1 MLPYSV
7 FDQKF
12 LKYLEIS
19 NICSTFAPKIVLCER
34 FAVALAFFI
43 TYFNSV
49 VYALVLLFETS
60 QISTLNKPKVE
71 TVDTIQLPVCEHI
84 ACWCR

>member
-7 FDQKF
+7 FCQKF
-12 LKYLEIS
+12 PKYLVIS
-19 NICSTFAPKIVLCER
+19 NKCSTFAPKIVLCER
-34 FAVALAFFI
+34 FLFAYVIFI

-60 QISTLNKPKVE
+60 QISALNKPKVE

>member
-7 FDQKF
+7 FGQKF
-12 LKYLEIS
+12 LKYLVIS
-19 NICSTFAPKIVLCER
+19 NKCSTFVAKIVLCER
-34 FAVALAFFI
+34 FSHALAFFI
-43 TYFNSV
+43 TYFISV

-84 ACWCR
+84 VCWCR